1 MTGNT
6 EETKKKAKTTA
17 KSIHFN
23 KSLPYENELFEY
35 CKGIKNFSNYVKFL
49 IHKDMKENNYR
60 APNPYDLDFRSRME
74 EPVQVSQSKKIPVQV
89 TNTAKPVNAVKPAD
103 DYTRQLLEEAEVE
116 QTATLETDEYDY
128 EEQQVETDQ
137 QEVQEEIQEKI
148 VEKKVDTQP
157 KKNTREA
164 GAQAFLQGFKDKR

>member
-35 CKGIKNFSNYVKFL
+35 CQGIKNFSNYVKFL

-89 TNTAKPVNAVKPAD
+89 SNTAKPVNAVKPAD
-103 DYTRQLLEEAEVE
+103 DYTRQLLEEAEV
-116 QTATLETDEYDY
+116 QQATTLETDEHDY
-128 EEQQVETDQ
+128 EEQQQVATDQ

-148 VEKKVDTQP
+148 VEKKVDEESQ
-157 KKNTREA
+157 KNTRAA
-164 GAQAFLQGFKDKR
+164 GAQKFLQGFKR